1 MLIILTLAFTQGH
14 AHLYNENNK
23 CLIISETASAIPI
36 MFHVKVVRLKV
47 YMTIARPVALVFI
60 QGHACVSNVTI
71 WKRVI
76 YRTTFKLLHSQT
88 WHDGRLMYAWHIL
101 NYTNAMLV
109 SMILTMTLTLK
120 LFERLVLLVV
130 FSVADSFGRQ
140 AGCDREDKCPFFIL
154 LLRLT
159 CLACYIEVVSL
170 EEGWGN

>member
-1 MLIILTLAFTQGH
+1 MFD
-14 AHLYNENNK
+14 YFRN
-23 CLIISETASAIPI
+23 CLSNIPI

-101 NYTNAMLV
+101 NYTNARFDDLDHD
-109 SMILTMTLTLK
+109 IN
-120 LFERLVLLVV
+120 FEIVWKARPTCCIFCGWFIWQTGRLWQ
-130 FSVADSFGRQ
+130 GRQ
-140 AGCDREDKCPFFIL
+140 MPIL
-154 LLRLT
+154 YLT
-159 CLACYIEVVSL
+159 FASNLFGVLQWSCQSGRRMGKLIIFHSHK
-170 EEGWGN
+170 W